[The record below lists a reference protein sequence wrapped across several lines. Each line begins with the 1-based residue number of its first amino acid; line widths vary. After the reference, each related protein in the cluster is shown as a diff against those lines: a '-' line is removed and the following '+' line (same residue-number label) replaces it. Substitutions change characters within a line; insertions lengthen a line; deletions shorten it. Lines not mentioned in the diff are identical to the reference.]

1 MNDLILLESVSA
13 RNSAIADLNNDR
25 ATEHLNKAKAL
36 VMAMWQGAGAA
47 TNQQMAEYFEVP
59 LDAIESVVRRF
70 KDELTSDGLKVVKGK
85 DLKDVSAILA
95 ESQNRIPSLTVW
107 TPRAAL
113 RLGMLLRD
121 SDVAKQVR
129 NVLLNIAMQSVPE
142 VTIAARPSLPTRD
155 AVEYIQAAD
164 ILAKLPDSR
173 LTRLLNQRL
182 VHELSLEN
190 VNQKQ
195 IAPAVEEVKQ
205 YTTATVRASQLGYS
219 AKQIGNGTSLGKF
232 VKTEIA
238 PDFSDW
244 QGQYMVNHF
253 EVNDRLDSRIHAYFL
268 TRSL

>member
-1 MNDLILLESVSA
+1 MTNNIVPTNPDQSPFDSIRKFRADGSEFWSA
-13 RNSAIADLNNDR
+13 RELMKLMGYKNWQNFETPIKSAIENL
-25 ATEHLNKAKAL
+25 
-36 VMAMWQGAGAA
+36 
-47 TNQQMAEYFEVP
+47 
-59 LDAIESVVRRF
+59 
-70 KDELTSDGLKVVKGK
+70 ELTGDIAANHFLLLPVKSSGRDASSYEMTRYAAYMTALCCDGRK
-85 DLKDVSAILA
+85 
-95 ESQNRIPSLTVW
+95 
-107 TPRAAL
+107 
-113 RLGMLLRD
+113 
-121 SDVAKQVR
+121 
-129 NVLLNIAMQSVPE
+129 PE
-142 VTIAARPSLPTRD
+142 VAAAKKYFATKTREAEVTQSPLPVEPTQRLMPVRD
-155 AVEYIQAAD
+155 AVDYIQAAD
-164 ILAKLPDSR
+164 TLSKLPDNR

-232 VKTEIA
+232 VKAEIA

-253 EVNDRLDSRIHAYFL
+253 EVNDRLDSRIHAFFL